1 MTWPKPT
8 PFRCTCWRGQQQS
21 GTGLVP
27 AQQIYRSSGPLL
39 GYRRKVVF
47 ATPVVSNTRL
57 PVEPVA
63 FFFLLGGFGLR
74 IPDIELTER
83 ETELLEQI
91 RFRYASHD
99 ELRASLMPMAELTK
113 SLLKRGTI
121 PEVRLLYFT
130 DPERN
135 PGGRGKSRQ
144 RVFENNGTSGTE
156 IYSHGSF
163 LKFLEYFIYGP
174 ALPSGIVAKFKEA
187 MSSSGYLTAGDIN
200 DLAPAARAAVRS
212 ARLKPHEAAEEFHKL
227 ALECGAMP
235 SSAESIRK
243 SILAVR

>member
-1 MTWPKPT
+1 
-8 PFRCTCWRGQQQS
+8 
-21 GTGLVP
+21 
-27 AQQIYRSSGPLL
+27 
-39 GYRRKVVF
+39 
-47 ATPVVSNTRL
+47 
-57 PVEPVA
+57 
-63 FFFLLGGFGLR
+63 LR
-74 IPDIELTER
+74 VPDIELTER
-83 ETELLEQI
+83 EIALLDQI
-91 RFRYASHD
+91 RFRYSSHD
-99 ELRASLMPMAELTK
+99 ELRASLMRMTGLTE
-113 SLLKRGTI
+113 SLLERGAI

-144 RVFENNGTSGTE
+144 QVFENNGTSGTE
-156 IYSHGSF
+156 IYAHGNF

-174 ALPSGIVAKFKEA
+174 ALPPSIVAKFREA
-187 MSSSGYLTAGDIN
+187 MSFSGHLTAGDIN

-243 SILAVR
+243 SVLAVR